1 MSHYI
6 NKLLICILLLTFGC
20 DDYGIIH
27 IVDQVDQIIIDQ
39 TLGLPKTIIG
49 RNGSAM
55 ILIPNGIFEMGDHF
69 SEGEQSEQP
78 IHEVELDTFYMD
90 IHEITVGQYKTFIEA
105 TGHQNRS
112 LAGN

>member
-78 IHEVELDTFYMD
+78 IHEVELDAFYMD
-90 IHEITVGQYKTFIEA
+90 IQK
-105 TGHQNRS
+105 
-112 LAGN
+112 

>member
-6 NKLLICILLLTFGC
+6 NKLLICILLPTFGC

-69 SEGEQSEQP
+69 SEGEQSELP
-78 IHEVELDTFYMD
+78 IHEVELDAFYMD
-90 IHEITVGQYKTFIEA
+90 I
-105 TGHQNRS
+105 
-112 LAGN
+112 